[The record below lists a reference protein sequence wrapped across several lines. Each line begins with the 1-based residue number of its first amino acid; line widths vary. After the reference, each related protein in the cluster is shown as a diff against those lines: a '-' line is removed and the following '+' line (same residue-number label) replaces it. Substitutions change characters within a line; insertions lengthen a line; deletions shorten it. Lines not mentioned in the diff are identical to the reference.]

1 MVYIISYYTIEKAAA
16 LAEETIINIE
26 TEIICTVCEWTKII
40 IIIIVHND
48 DFYRKNYGMIFRT
61 TTNQRKV
68 LCLPQE
74 HQGTCTCIFFI
85 TIIISPFP

>member
-1 MVYIISYYTIEKAAA
+1 MVYIISYYIIEKAAA

-26 TEIICTVCEWTKII
+26 TEIICTVCELMKL

-48 DFYRKNYGMIFRT
+48 DFYRKNYGIIFRT
-61 TTNQRKV
+61 TTNQWKV
-68 LCLPQE
+68 LCLPRE

-85 TIIISPFP
+85 TIIISPFS